1 MLNALEG
8 AQNGAH
14 LCGRHPGKERHRRR
28 REYVFHVMC
37 TGDAQFI
44 GGNQDM
50 LRAVP
55 ANDDHAVRTD
65 ARALRQFLPAAEQT
79 DAPRRALRHA
89 ARMRI
94 IGVQYEVV
102 LRCLCGEKLFL
113 HRLIDLHRAMAH
125 DVIRRDVQLR
135 DDVCMKMRGRFHLIA

>member
-1 MLNALEG
+1 
-8 AQNGAH
+8 
-14 LCGRHPGKERHRRR
+14 
-28 REYVFHVMC
+28 MC

-89 ARMRI
+89 ARMRV
-94 IGVQYEVV
+94 IGVQHEVV
-102 LRCLCGEKLFL
+102 LRRLRGEELFL

-125 DVIRRDVQLR
+125 DVIWRDVQLR